1 MVDQS
6 QQLEKKKNHVNK
18 RGKTK
23 WPNKVVVKRYKQNT
37 IVQSKK
43 NMLKIRENYPQKNK
57 QCKQANKQ

>member
-6 QQLEKKKNHVNK
+6 QQLEKKNHVNK

-43 NMLKIRENYPQKNK
+43 NMLKIRENYQQKTNSVNK
-57 QCKQANKQ
+57 QTNNE

>member
-6 QQLEKKKNHVNK
+6 QQLKKKNHVNK

-43 NMLKIRENYPQKNK
+43 NMLKIRENYQQKTNSVNK
-57 QCKQANKQ
+57 QTNNE